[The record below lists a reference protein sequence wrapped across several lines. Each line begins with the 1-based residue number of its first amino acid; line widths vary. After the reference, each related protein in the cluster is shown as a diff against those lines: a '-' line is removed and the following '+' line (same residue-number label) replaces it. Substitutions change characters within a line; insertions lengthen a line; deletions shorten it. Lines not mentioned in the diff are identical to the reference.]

1 MSSPEGS
8 TDVYRLLAEDIDAN
22 GARPDG
28 DVWERIVHLVDP
40 TELRPKLADDI
51 EIRVFE
57 QRWGDGYVMIA
68 NPRDL
73 LHYRL
78 AASDLGLLQ
87 MMDGTR
93 TVKEIVIERFEG
105 SGEMELSTVIDLVRS
120 LYRGNFLEQRYV
132 DVPSMVTRAM
142 DPVTERR
149 RKARQFGRTLSIE
162 WEGAHRLVKWLYDHG
177 LKWVFRPAV
186 LVVLIAAAVVGLF
199 FFVDLVRHQ
208 RFSIAGRSLAIGF
221 IVLIVLDYLMVFC
234 HELGHAVVIVHNG
247 RRIRSAGFQIYFGS
261 PAFFVESSDGLMMDR
276 RQQIIE
282 SFAGPFAQLV
292 LAGIASIIAWSF
304 PAWILSETMYK
315 FAVLNYLVVI
325 MNLIPLLELDG
336 YYILADLIEVPD
348 LRERSLVF
356 MRRDLF
362 HKLRARERFS
372 KRDVGLLLYGVLGV
386 AFTIFSLYTAYYY
399 WQTVFGDLV
408 SRLWAEGP
416 VTRLLLLILAVFIA
430 GPLLRGLIKLLRAV
444 GREVRAVWRRIRFR
458 LETGWR
464 VEASELIDALPM
476 FEDIPV
482 DALNEIAGRVRLR
495 DLGDGQSAFRQG
507 DQPDAFYVVR
517 KGILEVVEE
526 DAESGDERRIRDLG
540 RGESFGELGLVT
552 AAPRAATVR
561 ALGPA
566 EVFEV
571 DKGAFDHLLA
581 DKLQLPDFEPT
592 LQQVAELRGLSC
604 FSGLSTAQLWE
615 LLDRGAWVSFAPG
628 EQIMREGDVGDSFYA
643 ISSGQ
648 VEIVKDERL
657 VTTIGRG
664 SYFGE
669 VALLMD
675 VPRTATVTA
684 RTPVRTFRLD
694 RDGFDHLVGDA
705 FRRGTLISHAVTEE
719 LTH

>member
-1 MSSPEGS
+1 M
-8 TDVYRLLAEDIDAN
+8 
-22 GARPDG
+22 
-28 DVWERIVHLVDP
+28 
-40 TELRPKLADDI
+40 
-51 EIRVFE
+51 FE
-57 QRWGDGYVMIA
+57 QRWGEGYVMIA

-73 LHYRL
+73 LHFRL
-78 AASDLGLLQ
+78 AASDVGLLQ
-87 MMDGTR
+87 LMDGTR
-93 TVKEIVIERFEG
+93 TVKEIVVERFEE

-120 LYRGNFLEQRYV
+120 LYRGNFLEQRHV

-142 DPVTERR
+142 DPVTDRR
-149 RKARQFGRTLSIE
+149 RKARQFGKTLSIE
-162 WEGAHRLVKWLYDHG
+162 WEGAHRLVQWIYDHG
-177 LKWVFRPAV
+177 LKWVFKPLV
-186 LVVLIAAAVVGLF
+186 LLVLIATAIVGLGA
-199 FFVDLVRHQ
+199 FVDILRHEQ
-208 RFSIAGRSLAIGF
+208 FVIAGRSLAIGF
-221 IVLIVLDYLMVFC
+221 VVLIVLDYVMVFC
-234 HELGHAVVIVHNG
+234 HELGHALVIVHNG

-276 RQQIIE
+276 RKQIIE

-292 LAGIASIIAWSF
+292 LAGIASLIAWGF
-304 PAWILSETMYK
+304 PEWILSETMYK

-336 YYILADLIEVPD
+336 YYILADLIEIPD

-362 HKLRARERFS
+362 HKLRTRERFS
-372 KRDVGLLLYGVLGV
+372 KRDAGLALYGVLGI

-408 SRLWAEGP
+408 SRLWQQGP
-416 VTRLLLLILAVFIA
+416 VTRLLLVILAAFIA

-444 GREVRAVWRRIRFR
+444 GREIRAVWRRIRFR

-482 DALNEIAGRVRLR
+482 EALNEIAGRVRLR
-495 DLGDGQSAFRQG
+495 GLGDGQPVFRQG

-517 KGILEVVEE
+517 KGVLEVVEE
-526 DAESGDERRIRDLG
+526 DSESGGERRMRDLG

-552 AAPRAATVR
+552 AAPRAATIR
-561 ALGPA
+561 AVGPA

-571 DKGAFDHLLA
+571 DKGVFDHLLA
-581 DKLQLPDFEPT
+581 DKLHLPDFEPT

-604 FSGLSTAQLWE
+604 FSNLSTAQLWE
-615 LLDRGAWVSFAPG
+615 LLEGGAWVSFAPG
-628 EQIMREGDVGDSFYA
+628 EEIMREGDVGDSFYA

-648 VEIVKDERL
+648 VDIVKDERL
-657 VTTIGRG
+657 VNTIGRG

-669 VALLMD
+669 VALLME

-684 RTPVRTFRLD
+684 RTPVRAFRLD
-694 RDGFDHLVGDA
+694 REGFDRLVGDA

>member
-1 MSSPEGS
+1 VSPP
-8 TDVYRLLAEDIDAN
+8 DVYRLVADDLEAN
-22 GARPDG
+22 GEVGTNGA
-28 DVWERIVHLVDP
+28 DVWERIAHLVDAS
-40 TELRPKLADDI
+40 ELRPKLADDI

-57 QRWGDGYVMIA
+57 QRWGEGYVMIA

-78 AASDLGLLQ
+78 AASDLPLLH

-93 TVKEIVIERFEG
+93 TVKEIVIERFEE
-105 SGEMELSTVIDLVRS
+105 SGEIELTAVIDLVRS
-120 LYRGNFLEQRYV
+120 LYQGNFLERRFV

-149 RKARQFGRTLSIE
+149 RKAREFGRTLSIE
-162 WEGAHRLVKWLYDHG
+162 WEGAHRLVQWLYDHG
-177 LKWVFRPAV
+177 LKWVFTPAV
-186 LVVLIAAAVVGLF
+186 LVLLIVTSVIGLG
-199 FFVDLVRHQ
+199 FFVNLVRDQ
-208 RFSIAGRSLAIGF
+208 QFAIAGRSLAIGF
-221 IVLIVLDYLMVFC
+221 IVLIVLDYVMVFC
-234 HELGHAVVIVHNG
+234 HELGHALVIVHNG

-292 LAGIASIIAWSF
+292 LAGIASIIAASF
-304 PAWILSETMYK
+304 PGWILSETMYK

-336 YYILADLIEVPD
+336 YYILADLIEIPD

-362 HKLRARERFS
+362 HKLRTREHFS
-372 KRDVGLLLYGVLGV
+372 KRDAGLALYGVLGI

-399 WQTVFGDLV
+399 WKTVFGDLV
-408 SRLWAEGP
+408 SRLWAQGAA
-416 VTRLLLLILAVFIA
+416 TRVLLLILAAFIA
-430 GPLLRGLIKLLRAV
+430 GPLLRGLIKLLRAI
-444 GREVRAVWRRIRFR
+444 GREVRAVWRRIQFK

-495 DLGDGQSAFRQG
+495 GLGDGQPVFRQG
-507 DQPDAFYVVR
+507 EQPDAFYVVR
-517 KGILEVVEE
+517 TGVLEVVEE
-526 DAESGDERRIRDLG
+526 DSESGGERRLRDLG

-561 ALGPA
+561 AIGSA

-571 DKGAFDHLLA
+571 SKGAFDHLLA
-581 DKLQLPDFEPT
+581 DKLHLPDFEPT
-592 LQQVAELRGLSC
+592 LQQVAELRGLHC
-604 FSGLSTAQLWE
+604 FAGLSTAQLWE
-615 LLDRGAWVSFAPG
+615 LLERGGWVSFAPG
-628 EQIMREGDVGDSFYA
+628 ERIMREGDFGDSFYA

-648 VEIVKDERL
+648 VDIVKDERL

-669 VALLMD
+669 VALLME
-675 VPRTATVTA
+675 VPRTATVIA
-684 RTPVRTFRLD
+684 RTPVRAFRLD
-694 RDGFDHLVGDA
+694 REGFDRLVGDA

>member
-1 MSSPEGS
+1 VSSPEGS
-8 TDVYRLLAEDIDAN
+8 TDVYRLLAEDVDAN
-22 GARPDG
+22 GARPEA
-28 DVWERIVHLVDP
+28 DVWERIAHLVDS

-120 LYRGNFLEQRYV
+120 MYRGNFLEERYV

-149 RKARQFGRTLSIE
+149 RKARQFGKTLSIE
-162 WEGAHRLVKWLYDHG
+162 WEGAHRLVTWLYDHG
-177 LKWVFRPAV
+177 LKWVFHPAV
-186 LVVLIAAAVVGLF
+186 LVMLIAASVIGLGF
-199 FFVDLVRHQ
+199 FIDLVRHP

-234 HELGHAVVIVHNG
+234 HELGHAVVIVRNG

-292 LAGIASIIAWSF
+292 LAGIASIIARSF
-304 PAWILSETMYK
+304 PEWILSETMYK

-362 HKLRARERFS
+362 HKLRTRERFS
-372 KRDVGLLLYGVLGV
+372 KRDVGLALYGVLGV
-386 AFTIFSLYTAYYY
+386 LFTIFSLYTAYYY

-416 VTRLLLLILAVFIA
+416 VTRLLLLVLAVFIA
-430 GPLLRGLIKLLRAV
+430 GPLLRGLIKLLRAI
-444 GREVRAVWRRIRFR
+444 GREVGAVWRRIRFR
-458 LETGWR
+458 LETAWR

-495 DLGDGQSAFRQG
+495 ALGDGQSVFRQG
-507 DQPDAFYVVR
+507 DRPDAFYVVR
-517 KGILEVVEE
+517 TGVLEVVEE
-526 DAESGDERRIRDLG
+526 EAESGDERRIRDLG

-571 DKGAFDHLLA
+571 NKGTFDHLLA
-581 DKLQLPDFEPT
+581 DMLHLPDFEPT
-592 LQQVAELRGLSC
+592 LQQVAELRGLTC
-604 FSGLSTAQLWE
+604 FSALSTTQLWE
-615 LLDRGAWVSFAPG
+615 LLDLGAWISFSPG
-628 EQIMREGDVGDSFYA
+628 EEIMREGDVGDSFYA

-648 VEIVKDERL
+648 VDIVKGERL

-669 VALLMD
+669 VALLME
-675 VPRTATVTA
+675 VPRTATVMA
-684 RTPVRTFRLD
+684 RTAVRAFRLE
-694 RDGFDHLVGDA
+694 REGFDRLVGDA
-705 FRRGTLISHAVTEE
+705 FRRGTLVSHAVTEE

>member
-1 MSSPEGS
+1 MTEL
-8 TDVYRLLAEDIDAN
+8 DVYRLVADDIEAT
-22 GARPDG
+22 GAGGRE
-28 DVWERIVHLVDP
+28 DVWERLSHLVDP

-51 EIRVFE
+51 ETRVFE
-57 QRWGDGYVMIA
+57 QRWGEGYVMIA

-73 LHYRL
+73 LHFRL
-78 AASDLGLLQ
+78 AKSDLGLLE

-120 LYRGNFLEQRYV
+120 LYRGNFLEQRHV
-132 DVPSMVTRAM
+132 DVPGMVERAM

-186 LVVLIAAAVVGLF
+186 LVGLIAAAVVGLGF
-199 FFVDLVRHQ
+199 FIDLVQHQ
-208 RFSIAGRSLAIGF
+208 RFVIAGRSLAIGF
-221 IVLIVLDYLMVFC
+221 VVLIVLDYVMVFC
-234 HELGHAVVIVHNG
+234 HELGHALVIVHNG

-261 PAFFVESSDGLMMDR
+261 PAFFVESSDGLMMPR

-292 LAGIASIIAWSF
+292 LAGIASIVAWTY
-304 PAWILSETMYK
+304 PEWILSETMYK

-356 MRRDLF
+356 IRRDLF
-362 HKLRARERFS
+362 HKLRTREHFN
-372 KRDVGLLLYGVLGV
+372 KRDMGLLLYGVLGV
-386 AFTIFSLYTAYYY
+386 LFTIFSLYTAYYY

-408 SRLWAEGP
+408 SRLWAEGT
-416 VTRLLLLILAVFIA
+416 VTRLLLLVLAAFIA
-430 GPLLRGLIKLLRAV
+430 GPLLRGLVKLLRAI
-444 GREVRAVWRRIRFR
+444 GREIRAVWRRIRFR

-482 DALNEIAGRVRLR
+482 EALNEIAGRVRLR
-495 DLGDGQSAFRQG
+495 GLGDGQPVFRQG

-517 KGILEVVEE
+517 KGVLEVVEE
-526 DAESGDERRIRDLG
+526 DLENGGERRLRDLG

-561 ALGPA
+561 AIGSA
-566 EVFEV
+566 DVFEV

-581 DKLQLPDFEPT
+581 DKLHLPDFEPT

-604 FSGLSTAQLWE
+604 FAGLSTAQLWE
-615 LLDRGAWVSFAPG
+615 LLEGGAWVSFAPG

-643 ISSGQ
+643 LSSGQ
-648 VEIVKDERL
+648 VDIVKDERL
-657 VTTIGRG
+657 VNTIGRG

-669 VALLMD
+669 VALLME

-684 RTPVRTFRLD
+684 RTPVRAFRLE
-694 RDGFDHLVGDA
+694 REGFDRLVGDA

>member
-1 MSSPEGS
+1 VTEL
-8 TDVYRLLAEDIDAN
+8 DVYRLVADDIEAT
-22 GARPDG
+22 GAGGRE
-28 DVWERIVHLVDP
+28 DVWERLSHLVDP

-51 EIRVFE
+51 ETRVFE
-57 QRWGDGYVMIA
+57 QRWGEGYVMIA

-73 LHYRL
+73 LHFRL
-78 AASDLGLLQ
+78 AKSDLGLLE

-120 LYRGNFLEQRYV
+120 LYRGNFLEQRHV
-132 DVPSMVTRAM
+132 DVPGMVERAM

-162 WEGAHRLVKWLYDHG
+162 WEGAHRLVKWLYDYG

-186 LVVLIAAAVVGLF
+186 LVGLIAAAVVGLGF
-199 FFVDLVRHQ
+199 FIDLVQHQ
-208 RFSIAGRSLAIGF
+208 RFVIAGRSLAIGF
-221 IVLIVLDYLMVFC
+221 IVLIVLDYVMVFC
-234 HELGHAVVIVHNG
+234 HELGHALVIVHNG

-261 PAFFVESSDGLMMDR
+261 PAFFVESSDGLMMPR

-292 LAGIASIIAWSF
+292 LAGIASIVAWTY
-304 PAWILSETMYK
+304 PEWILSETMYK

-356 MRRDLF
+356 IRRDLF
-362 HKLRARERFS
+362 HKLRTREHFN
-372 KRDVGLLLYGVLGV
+372 KRDMGLLLYGVLGV
-386 AFTIFSLYTAYYY
+386 LFTIFSLYTAYYY

-408 SRLWAEGP
+408 SRLWAEGT
-416 VTRLLLLILAVFIA
+416 VTRLLLLVLAAFIA
-430 GPLLRGLIKLLRAV
+430 GPLLRGLVKLLRAI
-444 GREVRAVWRRIRFR
+444 GREIRAVWRRIRFR

-482 DALNEIAGRVRLR
+482 EALNEIAGRVRLR
-495 DLGDGQSAFRQG
+495 GLGDGQPVFRQG

-517 KGILEVVEE
+517 KGVLEVVEE
-526 DAESGDERRIRDLG
+526 DLENGGERRLRDLG

-561 ALGPA
+561 AIGSA
-566 EVFEV
+566 DVFEV

-581 DKLQLPDFEPT
+581 DKLHLPDFEPT

-604 FSGLSTAQLWE
+604 FAGLSTAQLWE
-615 LLDRGAWVSFAPG
+615 LLEGGAWVSFAPG

-643 ISSGQ
+643 LSSGQ
-648 VEIVKDERL
+648 VDIVKDERL
-657 VTTIGRG
+657 VNTIGRG

-669 VALLMD
+669 VALLME

-684 RTPVRTFRLD
+684 RTPVRAFRLE
-694 RDGFDHLVGDA
+694 REGFDRLVGDA

>member
-1 MSSPEGS
+1 VSPP
-8 TDVYRLLAEDIDAN
+8 DVYRLVADDLQANAEVGTN
-22 GARPDG
+22 GA
-28 DVWERIVHLVDP
+28 DVWERIAHLVDAS
-40 TELRPKLADDI
+40 ELRPKLADDI

-57 QRWGDGYVMIA
+57 QRWGEGYVMIA

-78 AASDLGLLQ
+78 AASDLPLLH

-93 TVKEIVIERFEG
+93 TVKEIVIERFEE
-105 SGEMELSTVIDLVRS
+105 SGEIELTAVIDLVRS
-120 LYRGNFLEQRYV
+120 LYQGNFLERRFV

-149 RKARQFGRTLSIE
+149 RKAREFGRTLSIE
-162 WEGAHRLVKWLYDHG
+162 WEGAHRLVQWLYDHG
-177 LKWVFRPAV
+177 LKWVFTPAV
-186 LVVLIAAAVVGLF
+186 LVLLIVTSVIGLG
-199 FFVDLVRHQ
+199 FFVNLVRDQ
-208 RFSIAGRSLAIGF
+208 QFAIAGRSLAIGF
-221 IVLIVLDYLMVFC
+221 IVLIVLDYVMVFC
-234 HELGHAVVIVHNG
+234 HELGHALVIVHNG

-292 LAGIASIIAWSF
+292 LAGIASIIAASF
-304 PAWILSETMYK
+304 PGWILSETMYK

-336 YYILADLIEVPD
+336 YYILADLIEIPD

-362 HKLRARERFS
+362 HKLRTRERFS
-372 KRDVGLLLYGVLGV
+372 KRDAGLALYGVLGI

-399 WQTVFGDLV
+399 WKTVFGDLV
-408 SRLWAEGP
+408 SRLWAQGAA
-416 VTRLLLLILAVFIA
+416 TRVLLLILAAFIA
-430 GPLLRGLIKLLRAV
+430 GPLLRGLIKLLRAI
-444 GREVRAVWRRIRFR
+444 GREVRAIWRRIQFK

-464 VEASELIDALPM
+464 VQASELIDALPM

-495 DLGDGQSAFRQG
+495 GLGDGQPVFRQG
-507 DQPDAFYVVR
+507 EQPDAFYVVR
-517 KGILEVVEE
+517 TGVLEVVEE
-526 DAESGDERRIRDLG
+526 DSESGGERRLRDLG

-561 ALGPA
+561 AIGSA

-571 DKGAFDHLLA
+571 SKGAFDHLLA
-581 DKLQLPDFEPT
+581 DKLHLPDFEPT
-592 LQQVAELRGLSC
+592 LQQIAELRGLHC
-604 FSGLSTAQLWE
+604 FAGLSTAQLWE
-615 LLDRGAWVSFAPG
+615 LLERGGWVSFAPG
-628 EQIMREGDVGDSFYA
+628 ERIMREGDFGDSFYA

-648 VEIVKDERL
+648 VDIVKDERL

-669 VALLMD
+669 VALLME
-675 VPRTATVTA
+675 VPRTATVIA
-684 RTPVRTFRLD
+684 RTAVRAFRLD
-694 RDGFDHLVGDA
+694 REGFDRLVGDA

>member
-1 MSSPEGS
+1 MSTG
-8 TDVYRLLAEDIDAN
+8 DVYSLLADDIAADD
-22 GARPDG
+22 GGEGRG
-28 DVWERIVHLVDP
+28 DVWERIAHLVDP

-51 EIRVFE
+51 EIRKFD
-57 QRWGDGYVMIA
+57 QRWGEGYVMIA

-73 LHYRL
+73 LHFRL
-78 AASDLGLLQ
+78 AASDLALLEL
-87 MMDGTR
+87 MDGTR
-93 TVKEIVIERFEG
+93 TVKEIVVERFEG
-105 SGEMELSTVIDLVRS
+105 SGEIELSTVIDLVRS
-120 LYRGNFLEQRYV
+120 LYRGNFLEQRHV
-132 DVPSMVTRAM
+132 DVPEMVSRAM
-142 DPVTERR
+142 DPITERR

-162 WEGAHRLVKWLYDHG
+162 WEGAHRLVQWLYDHG
-177 LKWVFRPAV
+177 LRWVFKPAV
-186 LVVLIAAAVVGLF
+186 LLVLAAAAIVGLGA
-199 FFVDLVRHQ
+199 FVDILRQDQFV
-208 RFSIAGRSLAIGF
+208 IAGRSLAIGF
-221 IVLIVLDYLMVFC
+221 IVLIVLDYVMVFC

-261 PAFFVESSDGLMMDR
+261 PAFFVESSDGLMMPR
-276 RQQIIE
+276 RQQILE

-292 LAGIASIIAWSF
+292 LAGIASLIARTYPEWV
-304 PAWILSETMYK
+304 LSETMYK

-362 HKLRARERFS
+362 HKLRTRERFS
-372 KRDVGLLLYGVLGV
+372 RRDVGLALYGVLGI
-386 AFTIFSLYTAYYY
+386 AFTVFSLYTAYYY

-408 SRLWAEGP
+408 SRLWAEGTA
-416 VTRLLLLILAVFIA
+416 TRLLLLVLAAFIA

-444 GREVRAVWRRIRFR
+444 GRELRAVWRRIRFR

-482 DALNEIAGRVRLR
+482 EALNEIAGRVRLR
-495 DLGDGQSAFRQG
+495 GLGDGQPVFRQG
-507 DQPDAFYVVR
+507 EQPDAFYVVR
-517 KGILEVVEE
+517 RGVLEVVEE
-526 DAESGDERRIRDLG
+526 DTDSGGERRIRDLG

-552 AAPRAATVR
+552 AAPRAATIR
-561 ALGPA
+561 AVGPA
-566 EVFEV
+566 EVFEF
-571 DKGAFDHLLA
+571 DKGVFDHLLA
-581 DKLQLPDFEPT
+581 DKLHLPDFEPT
-592 LQQVAELRGLSC
+592 LQQVVELRGLQC
-604 FSGLSTAQLWE
+604 FTALSTAQLWE
-615 LLDRGAWVSFAPG
+615 LLERGSWVAFAPG
-628 EQIMREGDVGDSFYA
+628 EEVMREGDVGDAFYA

-648 VEIVKDERL
+648 VDIVRDERL

-669 VALLMD
+669 VALLME
-675 VPRTATVTA
+675 VPRTATVIA
-684 RTPVRTFRLD
+684 RTPVRAFRLD
-694 RDGFDHLVGDA
+694 REGFDRLVGDA

>member
-1 MSSPEGS
+1 MSSQN
-8 TDVYRLLAEDIDAN
+8 VYRLLAEDIASN
-22 GARPDG
+22 GAREHA
-28 DVWERIVHLVDP
+28 DVWETITHLVDP
-40 TELRPKLADDI
+40 SELRPKLADDI

-57 QRWGDGYVMIA
+57 QRWGEGYVMIA

-73 LHYRL
+73 LHFRL
-78 AASDLGLLQ
+78 APSDLGLLEL
-87 MMDGTR
+87 MDGTR

-120 LYRGNFLEQRYV
+120 LYRGDFLEQRHV
-132 DVPSMVTRAM
+132 DVPGMVTRAM

-149 RKARQFGRTLSIE
+149 RKARQFGKTLSIE
-162 WEGAHRLVKWLYDHG
+162 WEGAHRLVQWLYDHG
-177 LKWVFRPAV
+177 LKWVFKRAV
-186 LVVLIAAAVVGLF
+186 LVALIAIAFVGLGA
-199 FFVDLVRHQ
+199 FVDILRHDQ
-208 RFSIAGRSLAIGF
+208 FVIAGRSLAIGF
-221 IVLIVLDYLMVFC
+221 VVLIVLDYVMVFC
-234 HELGHAVVIVHNG
+234 HELGHALVIVHNG

-292 LAGIASIIAWSF
+292 LAGIASLIARSY
-304 PAWILSETMYK
+304 PEWILSETMYK

-336 YYILADLIEVPD
+336 YYILADLIEIPD

-362 HKLRARERFS
+362 HKLRTREHFS
-372 KRDVGLLLYGVLGV
+372 KRDVGLALYGVLGI
-386 AFTIFSLYTAYYY
+386 AFTIISLYTAYYY

-416 VTRLLLLILAVFIA
+416 VTRLLLLVLAAFIA
-430 GPLLRGLIKLLRAV
+430 GPLLRGLIKLLRAI
-444 GREVRAVWRRIRFR
+444 GREIRAVWRRLRFR

-495 DLGDGQSAFRQG
+495 GLGDGQAVFRQG
-507 DQPDAFYVVR
+507 DQPDAFYLVR
-517 KGILEVVEE
+517 KGVLEVVEE
-526 DAESGDERRIRDLG
+526 ATESGGERRMRDLG

-561 ALGPA
+561 AVGAA

-571 DKGAFDHLLA
+571 DKGAFDRLLA
-581 DKLQLPDFEPT
+581 DKLHLPDFEPT

-604 FSGLSTAQLWE
+604 FANLSTAQLWE
-615 LLDRGAWVSFAPG
+615 LLDGGAWVSFAPG
-628 EQIMREGDVGDSFYA
+628 EQVMRQGEVGDSFYA

-648 VEIVKDERL
+648 VDIVKDERL
-657 VTTIGRG
+657 VNTIGRG

-669 VALLMD
+669 VALLME

-684 RTPVRTFRLD
+684 RTPVRAFRLD
-694 RDGFDHLVGDA
+694 LEGFDRLVGDA

>member
-1 MSSPEGS
+1 VSPP
-8 TDVYRLLAEDIDAN
+8 DVYRLVADDLEAN
-22 GARPDG
+22 GEVGTNGA
-28 DVWERIVHLVDP
+28 DVWERIAHLVDAS
-40 TELRPKLADDI
+40 ELRPKLAVDI

-57 QRWGDGYVMIA
+57 QRWGEGYVMIA

-78 AASDLGLLQ
+78 AASDLPLLH

-93 TVKEIVIERFEG
+93 TVKEIVIERFEE
-105 SGEMELSTVIDLVRS
+105 SGEIELTAVIDLVRS
-120 LYRGNFLEQRYV
+120 LYQGNFLERRFV

-149 RKARQFGRTLSIE
+149 RKAREFGRTLSIE
-162 WEGAHRLVKWLYDHG
+162 WEGAHRLVQWLYDHG
-177 LKWVFRPAV
+177 LKWVFTPAV
-186 LVVLIAAAVVGLF
+186 LVLLIVTSVIGLG
-199 FFVDLVRHQ
+199 FFVNLVRDQ
-208 RFSIAGRSLAIGF
+208 QFAIAGRSLAIGF
-221 IVLIVLDYLMVFC
+221 IVLIVLDYVMVFC
-234 HELGHAVVIVHNG
+234 HELGHALVIVHNG

-292 LAGIASIIAWSF
+292 LAGIASIIAASF
-304 PAWILSETMYK
+304 PGWILSETMYK

-336 YYILADLIEVPD
+336 YYILADLIEIPD

-362 HKLRARERFS
+362 HKLRTREHFS
-372 KRDVGLLLYGVLGV
+372 KRDAGLALYGVLGI

-399 WQTVFGDLV
+399 WKTVFGDLV
-408 SRLWAEGP
+408 SRLWAQGAA
-416 VTRLLLLILAVFIA
+416 TRVLLLILAAFIA
-430 GPLLRGLIKLLRAV
+430 GPLLRGLIKLLRAI
-444 GREVRAVWRRIRFR
+444 GREVRAVWRRIQFK

-495 DLGDGQSAFRQG
+495 GLGDGQPVFRQG
-507 DQPDAFYVVR
+507 EQPDAFYVVR
-517 KGILEVVEE
+517 TGVLEVVEE
-526 DAESGDERRIRDLG
+526 DSESGGERRLRDLG

-561 ALGPA
+561 AIGSA

-571 DKGAFDHLLA
+571 SKGAFDHLLA
-581 DKLQLPDFEPT
+581 DKLHLPDFEPT
-592 LQQVAELRGLSC
+592 LQQVAELRGLHC
-604 FSGLSTAQLWE
+604 FAGLSTAQLWE
-615 LLDRGAWVSFAPG
+615 LLERGGWVSFAPG
-628 EQIMREGDVGDSFYA
+628 ERIMREGDFGDSFYA

-648 VEIVKDERL
+648 VDIVKDERL

-669 VALLMD
+669 VALLME
-675 VPRTATVTA
+675 VPRTATVIA
-684 RTPVRTFRLD
+684 RTPVRAFRLD
-694 RDGFDHLVGDA
+694 REGFDRLVGDA

>member
-1 MSSPEGS
+1 VTEL
-8 TDVYRLLAEDIDAN
+8 DVYRLVADDIEAT
-22 GARPDG
+22 GAGGRE
-28 DVWERIVHLVDP
+28 DVWERLSHLIDP

-51 EIRVFE
+51 ETRVFE
-57 QRWGDGYVMIA
+57 QRWGEGYVMIA

-73 LHYRL
+73 LHFRL
-78 AASDLGLLQ
+78 AKSDLGLLE

-120 LYRGNFLEQRYV
+120 LYRGNFLEQRHV
-132 DVPSMVTRAM
+132 DVPGMVERAM

-186 LVVLIAAAVVGLF
+186 LVGLIAAAVVGLGF
-199 FFVDLVRHQ
+199 FIDLVQHQ
-208 RFSIAGRSLAIGF
+208 RFVIAGRSLAIGF
-221 IVLIVLDYLMVFC
+221 IVLIVLDYVMVFC
-234 HELGHAVVIVHNG
+234 HELGHALVIVHNG

-261 PAFFVESSDGLMMDR
+261 PAFFVESSDGLMMPR

-292 LAGIASIIAWSF
+292 LAGIASIVAWTY
-304 PAWILSETMYK
+304 PEWILSETMYK

-356 MRRDLF
+356 IRRDLF
-362 HKLRARERFS
+362 HKLRTREHFN
-372 KRDVGLLLYGVLGV
+372 KRDMGLLLYGVLGV
-386 AFTIFSLYTAYYY
+386 LFTIFSLYTAFYY

-408 SRLWAEGP
+408 SRLWAEGT
-416 VTRLLLLILAVFIA
+416 VTRLLLLVLAAFIA
-430 GPLLRGLIKLLRAV
+430 GPLLRGLVKLLRAI
-444 GREVRAVWRRIRFR
+444 GREIRAVWRRIRFR

-482 DALNEIAGRVRLR
+482 EALNEIAGRVRLR
-495 DLGDGQSAFRQG
+495 GLGDGQPVFRQG

-517 KGILEVVEE
+517 KGVLEVVEE
-526 DAESGDERRIRDLG
+526 DLENGGERRLRDLG

-561 ALGPA
+561 AIGSA
-566 EVFEV
+566 DVFEV

-581 DKLQLPDFEPT
+581 DKLHLPDFEPT

-604 FSGLSTAQLWE
+604 FAGLSTAQLWE
-615 LLDRGAWVSFAPG
+615 LLEGGAWVSFAPG

-643 ISSGQ
+643 LSSGQ
-648 VEIVKDERL
+648 VDIVKDERL
-657 VTTIGRG
+657 VNTIGRG

-669 VALLMD
+669 VALLME

-684 RTPVRTFRLD
+684 RTPVRAFRLE
-694 RDGFDHLVGDA
+694 REGFDRLVGDA

>member
-1 MSSPEGS
+1 VTEL
-8 TDVYRLLAEDIDAN
+8 DVYRLVAGDIEARS
-22 GARPDG
+22 GAGERE
-28 DVWERIVHLVDP
+28 DVWERLSHLVDP

-51 EIRVFE
+51 ETRVFE
-57 QRWGDGYVMIA
+57 QRWGEGYVMIA

-73 LHYRL
+73 LHFRL
-78 AASDLGLLQ
+78 AKSDLGLLE

-93 TVKEIVIERFEG
+93 TIKEIVIERFEG

-120 LYRGNFLEQRYV
+120 LYRGNFLEQRHV
-132 DVPSMVTRAM
+132 DVPGMVERAM

-186 LVVLIAAAVVGLF
+186 LVGLIAAALVGLGF
-199 FFVDLVRHQ
+199 FIQLVQNQ
-208 RFSIAGRSLAIGF
+208 RFVIAGRSLAIGF
-221 IVLIVLDYLMVFC
+221 IVLIVLDYVMVFC
-234 HELGHAVVIVHNG
+234 HELGHALVIVHNG

-261 PAFFVESSDGLMMDR
+261 PAFFVESSDGLMMPR

-292 LAGIASIIAWSF
+292 LAGIASIVAWTY
-304 PAWILSETMYK
+304 PEWILSETMYK

-356 MRRDLF
+356 IRRDLF
-362 HKLRARERFS
+362 HKLRTREHFN

-386 AFTIFSLYTAYYY
+386 LFTIFSLYTAYYY

-408 SRLWAEGP
+408 SRLWAEGA
-416 VTRLLLLILAVFIA
+416 VTRLLLLVLAAFIA
-430 GPLLRGLIKLLRAV
+430 GPVLRGLVKLLRAI
-444 GREVRAVWRRIRFR
+444 GREIRAVWRRIRFR
-458 LETGWR
+458 METGWR

-482 DALNEIAGRVRLR
+482 EALNEIAGRVRLR
-495 DLGDGQSAFRQG
+495 GLGGGQPVFRQG

-517 KGILEVVEE
+517 KGVLEVVEE
-526 DAESGDERRIRDLG
+526 DLESGGERRIRDLG

-561 ALGPA
+561 AIGA
-566 EVFEV
+566 ADIFEV

-581 DKLQLPDFEPT
+581 DKLHLPDFEPT

-604 FSGLSTAQLWE
+604 FAGLSTAQLWE
-615 LLDRGAWVSFAPG
+615 LLEGGAWVSFAPG
-628 EQIMREGDVGDSFYA
+628 EQIMREGDAGDSFYA
-643 ISSGQ
+643 LSSGQ
-648 VEIVKDERL
+648 VDIVKDERL
-657 VTTIGRG
+657 VNTIGRG

-669 VALLMD
+669 VALLME

-684 RTPVRTFRLD
+684 RTPVRAFRLE
-694 RDGFDHLVGDA
+694 RDGFNRLVGDA

>member
-1 MSSPEGS
+1 VTEL
-8 TDVYRLLAEDIDAN
+8 DVYRLVADDIEAT
-22 GARPDG
+22 GAGGRE
-28 DVWERIVHLVDP
+28 DVWERLSHLIDP

-51 EIRVFE
+51 ETRVFE
-57 QRWGDGYVMIA
+57 QRWGEGYVMIA

-73 LHYRL
+73 LHFRL
-78 AASDLGLLQ
+78 AKSDLGLLE

-120 LYRGNFLEQRYV
+120 LYRGNFLEQRHV
-132 DVPSMVTRAM
+132 DVPGMVERAM

-186 LVVLIAAAVVGLF
+186 LVGLIAAAVVGLGF
-199 FFVDLVRHQ
+199 FIDLVQHQ
-208 RFSIAGRSLAIGF
+208 RFVIAGRSLAIGF
-221 IVLIVLDYLMVFC
+221 VVLIVLDYVMVFC
-234 HELGHAVVIVHNG
+234 HELGHALVIVHNG

-261 PAFFVESSDGLMMDR
+261 PAFFVESSDGLMMPR

-292 LAGIASIIAWSF
+292 LAGIASIVAWTY
-304 PAWILSETMYK
+304 PEWILSETMYK

-356 MRRDLF
+356 IRRDLF
-362 HKLRARERFS
+362 HKLRTREHFN
-372 KRDVGLLLYGVLGV
+372 KRDMGLLLYGVLGV
-386 AFTIFSLYTAYYY
+386 LFTIFSLYTAFYY

-408 SRLWAEGP
+408 SRLWAEGT
-416 VTRLLLLILAVFIA
+416 VTRLLLLVLAAFIA
-430 GPLLRGLIKLLRAV
+430 GPLLRGLVKLLRAI
-444 GREVRAVWRRIRFR
+444 GREIRAVWRRIRFR

-482 DALNEIAGRVRLR
+482 EALNEIAGRVRLR
-495 DLGDGQSAFRQG
+495 GLGDGQPVFRQG

-517 KGILEVVEE
+517 KGVLEVVEE
-526 DAESGDERRIRDLG
+526 DLENGGERRLRDLG

-561 ALGPA
+561 AIGSA
-566 EVFEV
+566 DVFEV

-581 DKLQLPDFEPT
+581 DKLHLPDFEPT

-604 FSGLSTAQLWE
+604 FAGLSTAQLWE
-615 LLDRGAWVSFAPG
+615 LLEGGAWVSFAPG

-643 ISSGQ
+643 LSSGQ
-648 VEIVKDERL
+648 VDIVKDERL
-657 VTTIGRG
+657 VNTIGRG

-669 VALLMD
+669 VALLME

-684 RTPVRTFRLD
+684 RTPVRAFRLE
-694 RDGFDHLVGDA
+694 REGFDRLVGDA

>member
-1 MSSPEGS
+1 MTEL
-8 TDVYRLLAEDIDAN
+8 DVYRLVADDIEAT
-22 GARPDG
+22 GAGGRE
-28 DVWERIVHLVDP
+28 DVWERLSHLVDP

-51 EIRVFE
+51 ETRVFE
-57 QRWGDGYVMIA
+57 QRWGEGYVMIA

-73 LHYRL
+73 LHFRL
-78 AASDLGLLQ
+78 AKSDLGLLE

-120 LYRGNFLEQRYV
+120 LYRGNFLEQRHV
-132 DVPSMVTRAM
+132 DVPGMVERAM

-186 LVVLIAAAVVGLF
+186 LVGLIAAAVVGLGF
-199 FFVDLVRHQ
+199 FIDLVQHQ
-208 RFSIAGRSLAIGF
+208 RFVIAGRSLAIGF
-221 IVLIVLDYLMVFC
+221 VVLIVLDYVMVFC
-234 HELGHAVVIVHNG
+234 HELGHALVIVHNG

-261 PAFFVESSDGLMMDR
+261 PAFFVESSDGLMMPR

-292 LAGIASIIAWSF
+292 LAGIASIVAWTY
-304 PAWILSETMYK
+304 PEWILSETMYK

-356 MRRDLF
+356 IRRDLF
-362 HKLRARERFS
+362 HKLRTREHFN
-372 KRDVGLLLYGVLGV
+372 KRDMGLLLYGVLGV
-386 AFTIFSLYTAYYY
+386 LFTIFSLYTAFYY

-408 SRLWAEGP
+408 SRLWAEGT
-416 VTRLLLLILAVFIA
+416 VTRLLLLVLAAFIA
-430 GPLLRGLIKLLRAV
+430 GPLLRGLVKLLRAI
-444 GREVRAVWRRIRFR
+444 GREIRAVWRRIRFR

-482 DALNEIAGRVRLR
+482 EALNEIAGRVRLR
-495 DLGDGQSAFRQG
+495 GLGDGQPVFRQG

-517 KGILEVVEE
+517 KGVLEVVEE
-526 DAESGDERRIRDLG
+526 DLENGGERRLRDLG

-561 ALGPA
+561 AIGSA
-566 EVFEV
+566 DVFEV

-581 DKLQLPDFEPT
+581 DKLHLPDFEPT

-604 FSGLSTAQLWE
+604 FAGLSTAQLWE
-615 LLDRGAWVSFAPG
+615 LLEGGAWVSFAPG

-643 ISSGQ
+643 LSSGQ
-648 VEIVKDERL
+648 VDIVKDERL
-657 VTTIGRG
+657 VNTIGRG

-669 VALLMD
+669 VALLME

-684 RTPVRTFRLD
+684 RTPVRAFRLE
-694 RDGFDHLVGDA
+694 REGFDRLVGDA

>member
-1 MSSPEGS
+1 MSPP
-8 TDVYRLLAEDIDAN
+8 DVYRLVADDLEAN
-22 GARPDG
+22 GEVGTNGA
-28 DVWERIVHLVDP
+28 DVWERIAHLVDAS
-40 TELRPKLADDI
+40 ELRPKLADDI

-57 QRWGDGYVMIA
+57 QRWGEGYVMIA

-78 AASDLGLLQ
+78 AASDLPLLD

-93 TVKEIVIERFEG
+93 TVKEIVIERFEE
-105 SGEMELSTVIDLVRS
+105 SGEIELTAVIDLVRS
-120 LYRGNFLEQRYV
+120 LYQGNFLERRFV

-149 RKARQFGRTLSIE
+149 RKAREFGRTLSIE
-162 WEGAHRLVKWLYDHG
+162 WEGAHRLVQWLYDHG
-177 LKWVFRPAV
+177 LKWVFTPAV
-186 LVVLIAAAVVGLF
+186 LVLLIVTSVIGLG
-199 FFVDLVRHQ
+199 FFVNLVRDQ
-208 RFSIAGRSLAIGF
+208 QFGIAGRSLAIGF
-221 IVLIVLDYLMVFC
+221 IVLIVLDYVMVFC
-234 HELGHAVVIVHNG
+234 HELGHALVIVHNG

-292 LAGIASIIAWSF
+292 LAGIASIIAASF
-304 PAWILSETMYK
+304 PGWILSETMYK

-336 YYILADLIEVPD
+336 YYILADLIEIPD

-362 HKLRARERFS
+362 HKLRTRERFS
-372 KRDVGLLLYGVLGV
+372 KRDAGLALYGVLGI

-399 WQTVFGDLV
+399 WKTVFGDLV
-408 SRLWAEGP
+408 SRLWAQGAA
-416 VTRLLLLILAVFIA
+416 TRVLLLILAAFIA
-430 GPLLRGLIKLLRAV
+430 GPLLRGLIKLLRAI
-444 GREVRAVWRRIRFR
+444 GREVRAVWRRIQFK

-495 DLGDGQSAFRQG
+495 GLGDGQPVFRQG
-507 DQPDAFYVVR
+507 EQPDAFYVVR
-517 KGILEVVEE
+517 TGVLEVVEE
-526 DAESGDERRIRDLG
+526 DSESGDERRLRDLG

-561 ALGPA
+561 AIGSA

-571 DKGAFDHLLA
+571 SKGAFDHLLA
-581 DKLQLPDFEPT
+581 DKLHLPDFEPT
-592 LQQVAELRGLSC
+592 LQQIAELRGLHC
-604 FSGLSTAQLWE
+604 FAGLSTAQLWE
-615 LLDRGAWVSFAPG
+615 LLERGGWVSFAPG
-628 EQIMREGDVGDSFYA
+628 ERIMREGDFGDSFYA

-648 VEIVKDERL
+648 VDIVKDERL

-669 VALLMD
+669 VALLME
-675 VPRTATVTA
+675 VPRTATVIA
-684 RTPVRTFRLD
+684 RTPVRAFRLD
-694 RDGFDHLVGDA
+694 REGFDRLVGDA

>member
-1 MSSPEGS
+1 VSPP
-8 TDVYRLLAEDIDAN
+8 DVYRLVADDLQANAEVGTN
-22 GARPDG
+22 GA
-28 DVWERIVHLVDP
+28 DVWERIAHLVDAS
-40 TELRPKLADDI
+40 ELRPKLADDI

-57 QRWGDGYVMIA
+57 QRWGEGYVMIA

-78 AASDLGLLQ
+78 AASDLPLLH

-93 TVKEIVIERFEG
+93 TVKEIVIERFEE
-105 SGEMELSTVIDLVRS
+105 SGEIELTAVIDLVRS
-120 LYRGNFLEQRYV
+120 LYQGNFLERRFV

-149 RKARQFGRTLSIE
+149 RKAREFGRTLSIE
-162 WEGAHRLVKWLYDHG
+162 WEGAHRLVQWLYDHG
-177 LKWVFRPAV
+177 LKWVFTPAV
-186 LVVLIAAAVVGLF
+186 LVLLIVTSVIGLG
-199 FFVDLVRHQ
+199 FFVNLVRDQ
-208 RFSIAGRSLAIGF
+208 QFAIAGRSLAIGF
-221 IVLIVLDYLMVFC
+221 IVLIVLDYVMVFC
-234 HELGHAVVIVHNG
+234 HELGHALVIVHNG

-292 LAGIASIIAWSF
+292 LAGIASIIAASF
-304 PAWILSETMYK
+304 PGWILSETMYK

-336 YYILADLIEVPD
+336 YYILADLIEIPD

-362 HKLRARERFS
+362 HKLRTRERFS
-372 KRDVGLLLYGVLGV
+372 KRDAGLALYGVLGI

-399 WQTVFGDLV
+399 WKTVFGDLV
-408 SRLWAEGP
+408 SRLWAQGAA
-416 VTRLLLLILAVFIA
+416 TRVLLLILAAFIA
-430 GPLLRGLIKLLRAV
+430 GPLLRGLIKLLRAI
-444 GREVRAVWRRIRFR
+444 GREVRAIWRRIQFK

-495 DLGDGQSAFRQG
+495 GLGDGQPVFRQG
-507 DQPDAFYVVR
+507 EQPDAFYVVR
-517 KGILEVVEE
+517 TGVLEVVEE
-526 DAESGDERRIRDLG
+526 DSESGGERRLRDLG

-561 ALGPA
+561 AIGSA

-571 DKGAFDHLLA
+571 SKGAFDHLLA
-581 DKLQLPDFEPT
+581 DKLHLPDFEPT
-592 LQQVAELRGLSC
+592 LQQIAELRGLHC
-604 FSGLSTAQLWE
+604 FAGLSTAQLWE
-615 LLDRGAWVSFAPG
+615 LLERGGWVSFAPG
-628 EQIMREGDVGDSFYA
+628 ERIMREGDFGDSFYA

-648 VEIVKDERL
+648 VDIVKDERL

-669 VALLMD
+669 VALLME
-675 VPRTATVTA
+675 VPRTATVIA
-684 RTPVRTFRLD
+684 RTPVRAFRLD
-694 RDGFDHLVGDA
+694 REGFDRLVGDA

>member
-1 MSSPEGS
+1 VTEL
-8 TDVYRLLAEDIDAN
+8 DVYRLVADDIEAT
-22 GARPDG
+22 GARG
-28 DVWERIVHLVDP
+28 REDVWERLSHLIDP

-51 EIRVFE
+51 ETRVFE
-57 QRWGDGYVMIA
+57 QRWGEGYVMIA

-73 LHYRL
+73 LHFRL
-78 AASDLGLLQ
+78 AKSDLGLLE

-120 LYRGNFLEQRYV
+120 LYRGNFLEQRHV
-132 DVPSMVTRAM
+132 DVPGMVERAM

-186 LVVLIAAAVVGLF
+186 LVGLIAAAVVGLGF
-199 FFVDLVRHQ
+199 FIDLVQHQ
-208 RFSIAGRSLAIGF
+208 RFVIAGRSLAIGF
-221 IVLIVLDYLMVFC
+221 VVLIVLDYVMVFC
-234 HELGHAVVIVHNG
+234 HELGHALVIVHNG

-261 PAFFVESSDGLMMDR
+261 PAFFVESSDGLMMPR

-292 LAGIASIIAWSF
+292 LAGIASIVAWTY
-304 PAWILSETMYK
+304 PEWILSETMYK

-356 MRRDLF
+356 IRRDLF
-362 HKLRARERFS
+362 HKLRTREHFN
-372 KRDVGLLLYGVLGV
+372 KRDMGLLLYGVLGV
-386 AFTIFSLYTAYYY
+386 LFTIFSLYTAFYY

-408 SRLWAEGP
+408 SRLWAEGT
-416 VTRLLLLILAVFIA
+416 VTRLLLLVLAAFIA
-430 GPLLRGLIKLLRAV
+430 GPLLRGLVKLLRAI
-444 GREVRAVWRRIRFR
+444 GREIRAVWRRIRFR

-482 DALNEIAGRVRLR
+482 EALNEIAGRVRLR
-495 DLGDGQSAFRQG
+495 GLGDGQPVFRQG

-517 KGILEVVEE
+517 KGVLEVVEE
-526 DAESGDERRIRDLG
+526 DLENGGERRLRDLG

-561 ALGPA
+561 AIGSA
-566 EVFEV
+566 DVFEV

-581 DKLQLPDFEPT
+581 DKLHLPDFEPT

-604 FSGLSTAQLWE
+604 FAGLSTAQLWE
-615 LLDRGAWVSFAPG
+615 LLEGGAWVSFAPG

-643 ISSGQ
+643 LSSGQ
-648 VEIVKDERL
+648 VDIVKDERL
-657 VTTIGRG
+657 VNTIGRG

-669 VALLMD
+669 VALLME

-684 RTPVRTFRLD
+684 RTPVRAFRLE
-694 RDGFDHLVGDA
+694 REGFDRLVGDA

>member
-1 MSSPEGS
+1 VSPP
-8 TDVYRLLAEDIDAN
+8 DVYRLVADDLEAN
-22 GARPDG
+22 GEVGTSGA
-28 DVWERIVHLVDP
+28 DVWERIAHLVDAS
-40 TELRPKLADDI
+40 ELRPKLADDI

-57 QRWGDGYVMIA
+57 QRWGEGYVMIA

-78 AASDLGLLQ
+78 AASDLPLLH

-93 TVKEIVIERFEG
+93 TVKEIVIERFEE
-105 SGEMELSTVIDLVRS
+105 SGEIELTAVIDLVRS
-120 LYRGNFLEQRYV
+120 LYQGNFLERRFV

-149 RKARQFGRTLSIE
+149 RKAREFGRTLSIE
-162 WEGAHRLVKWLYDHG
+162 WEGAHRLVQWLYDHG
-177 LKWVFRPAV
+177 LKWVFTPAV
-186 LVVLIAAAVVGLF
+186 LVLLMVTSVIGLG
-199 FFVDLVRHQ
+199 FFVNLVRDQ
-208 RFSIAGRSLAIGF
+208 QFAIAGRSLAIGF
-221 IVLIVLDYLMVFC
+221 IVLIVLDYVMVFC
-234 HELGHAVVIVHNG
+234 HELGHALVIVHNG

-292 LAGIASIIAWSF
+292 LAGIASIIAASF
-304 PAWILSETMYK
+304 PGWILSETMYK

-336 YYILADLIEVPD
+336 YYILADLIEIPD

-362 HKLRARERFS
+362 HKLRTREHFS
-372 KRDVGLLLYGVLGV
+372 KRDAGLALYGVLGI

-399 WQTVFGDLV
+399 WRTVFGDLV
-408 SRLWAEGP
+408 SRLWAQGAA
-416 VTRLLLLILAVFIA
+416 TRVLLLILAVFIA
-430 GPLLRGLIKLLRAV
+430 GPLLRGLIKLLRAI
-444 GREVRAVWRRIRFR
+444 GREVRAVWRRIEFK

-495 DLGDGQSAFRQG
+495 GLGDGQPVFRQG
-507 DQPDAFYVVR
+507 EQPDAFYVVR
-517 KGILEVVEE
+517 TGVLEVVEE
-526 DAESGDERRIRDLG
+526 DSESGGERRLRDLG

-561 ALGPA
+561 AIGSA

-571 DKGAFDHLLA
+571 GKGAFDHLLA
-581 DKLQLPDFEPT
+581 DKLHLPDFEPT
-592 LQQVAELRGLSC
+592 LQQVAELRGLHC
-604 FSGLSTAQLWE
+604 FAGLSTAQLWE
-615 LLDRGAWVSFAPG
+615 LLERGGWVSFAPG
-628 EQIMREGDVGDSFYA
+628 ERIMREGDFGDSFYA

-648 VEIVKDERL
+648 VDIVKDERL

-669 VALLMD
+669 VALLME
-675 VPRTATVTA
+675 VPRTATVIA
-684 RTPVRTFRLD
+684 RTPVRAFRLD
-694 RDGFDHLVGDA
+694 REGFDRLVGDA

>member
-1 MSSPEGS
+1 MTEL
-8 TDVYRLLAEDIDAN
+8 DVYRLVADDIEAT
-22 GARPDG
+22 GAGGRE
-28 DVWERIVHLVDP
+28 DVWERLSHLVDP

-51 EIRVFE
+51 ETRVFE
-57 QRWGDGYVMIA
+57 QRWGEGYVMIA

-73 LHYRL
+73 LHFRL
-78 AASDLGLLQ
+78 AKSDLGLLE

-120 LYRGNFLEQRYV
+120 LYRGNFLEQRHV
-132 DVPSMVTRAM
+132 DVPGMVERAM

-186 LVVLIAAAVVGLF
+186 LVGLIAAAVVGLGF
-199 FFVDLVRHQ
+199 FIDLVQHQ
-208 RFSIAGRSLAIGF
+208 RFVIAGRSLAIGF
-221 IVLIVLDYLMVFC
+221 VVLIVLDYVMVFC
-234 HELGHAVVIVHNG
+234 HELGHALVIVHNG

-261 PAFFVESSDGLMMDR
+261 PAFFVESSDGLMMPR

-292 LAGIASIIAWSF
+292 LAGIASIVAWTY
-304 PAWILSETMYK
+304 PEWILSETMYK

-356 MRRDLF
+356 IRRDLF
-362 HKLRARERFS
+362 HKLRTREHFN
-372 KRDVGLLLYGVLGV
+372 KRDMGLLLYGVLGV
-386 AFTIFSLYTAYYY
+386 LFTIFSLYTAYYY

-408 SRLWAEGP
+408 SRLWAEGT
-416 VTRLLLLILAVFIA
+416 VTRLLLLVLAAFIA
-430 GPLLRGLIKLLRAV
+430 GPLLRGLVKLLRAI
-444 GREVRAVWRRIRFR
+444 GREIRAVWRRIRFR

-482 DALNEIAGRVRLR
+482 EALNEIAGRVRLR
-495 DLGDGQSAFRQG
+495 GLGDGQPVFRQG

-517 KGILEVVEE
+517 KGVLEVVEE
-526 DAESGDERRIRDLG
+526 DLENGGERRLRGLG

-561 ALGPA
+561 AIGSA
-566 EVFEV
+566 DVFEV

-581 DKLQLPDFEPT
+581 DKLHLPDFEPT

-604 FSGLSTAQLWE
+604 FAGLSTAQLWE
-615 LLDRGAWVSFAPG
+615 LLEGGAWVSFAPG

-643 ISSGQ
+643 LSSGQ
-648 VEIVKDERL
+648 VDIVKDERL
-657 VTTIGRG
+657 VNTIGRG

-669 VALLMD
+669 VALLME

-684 RTPVRTFRLD
+684 RTPVRAFRLE
-694 RDGFDHLVGDA
+694 REGFDRLVGDA

>member
-1 MSSPEGS
+1 MSPP
-8 TDVYRLLAEDIDAN
+8 DVYRLVADDLEAN
-22 GARPDG
+22 GEVGTNGA
-28 DVWERIVHLVDP
+28 DVWERIAHLVDAS
-40 TELRPKLADDI
+40 ELRPKLADDI

-57 QRWGDGYVMIA
+57 QRWGEGYVMIA

-78 AASDLGLLQ
+78 AASDLPLLH

-93 TVKEIVIERFEG
+93 TVKEIVIERFEE
-105 SGEMELSTVIDLVRS
+105 SGEIELTAVIDLVRS
-120 LYRGNFLEQRYV
+120 LYQGNFLERRFV

-149 RKARQFGRTLSIE
+149 RKAREFGRTLSIE
-162 WEGAHRLVKWLYDHG
+162 WEGAHRLVQWLYDHG
-177 LKWVFRPAV
+177 LKWVFTPAV
-186 LVVLIAAAVVGLF
+186 LVLLVVTSVIGLG
-199 FFVDLVRHQ
+199 FFVNLVRDQ
-208 RFSIAGRSLAIGF
+208 QFAIAGRSLAIGF
-221 IVLIVLDYLMVFC
+221 IVLIVLDYVMVFC
-234 HELGHAVVIVHNG
+234 HELGHALVIVHNG

-292 LAGIASIIAWSF
+292 LAGIASIIAASF
-304 PAWILSETMYK
+304 PGWILSETMYK

-336 YYILADLIEVPD
+336 YYILADLIEIPD

-362 HKLRARERFS
+362 HKLRTRERFS
-372 KRDVGLLLYGVLGV
+372 KRDAGLALYGVLGI

-399 WQTVFGDLV
+399 WRTVFGDLV
-408 SRLWAEGP
+408 SRLWAQGAA
-416 VTRLLLLILAVFIA
+416 TRVLLLILAVFIA
-430 GPLLRGLIKLLRAV
+430 GPLLRGLIKLLRAI
-444 GREVRAVWRRIRFR
+444 GREVRAVWRRIEFK

-495 DLGDGQSAFRQG
+495 GLGDGQPVFRQG
-507 DQPDAFYVVR
+507 EQPDAFYVVR
-517 KGILEVVEE
+517 TGVLEVVEE
-526 DAESGDERRIRDLG
+526 DSESGGERRLRDLG

-561 ALGPA
+561 AIGSA

-571 DKGAFDHLLA
+571 GKGAFDHLLA
-581 DKLQLPDFEPT
+581 DKLHLPDFEPT
-592 LQQVAELRGLSC
+592 LQQVAELRGLHC
-604 FSGLSTAQLWE
+604 FAGLSTAQLWE
-615 LLDRGAWVSFAPG
+615 LLERGGWVSFAPG
-628 EQIMREGDVGDSFYA
+628 ERIMREGDFGDSFYA

-648 VEIVKDERL
+648 VDIVKDERL

-669 VALLMD
+669 VALLME
-675 VPRTATVTA
+675 VPRTATVIA
-684 RTPVRTFRLD
+684 RTPVRAFRLD
-694 RDGFDHLVGDA
+694 REGFDRLVGDA
-705 FRRGTLISHAVTEE
+705 FRRGTLISHTVTEE

>member
-1 MSSPEGS
+1 VTEL
-8 TDVYRLLAEDIDAN
+8 DVYRLVADDIEAT
-22 GARPDG
+22 GAGGRE
-28 DVWERIVHLVDP
+28 DVWERLSHLVDP

-51 EIRVFE
+51 ETRVFE
-57 QRWGDGYVMIA
+57 QRWGEGYVMIA

-73 LHYRL
+73 LHFRL
-78 AASDLGLLQ
+78 AKSDLGLLE

-120 LYRGNFLEQRYV
+120 LYRGNFLEQRHV
-132 DVPSMVTRAM
+132 DVPGMVERAM

-186 LVVLIAAAVVGLF
+186 LVGLIAAAVVGLGF
-199 FFVDLVRHQ
+199 FIDLVQHQ
-208 RFSIAGRSLAIGF
+208 RFVIAGRSLAIGF
-221 IVLIVLDYLMVFC
+221 VVLIVLDYVMVFC
-234 HELGHAVVIVHNG
+234 HELGHALVIVHNG

-261 PAFFVESSDGLMMDR
+261 PAFFVESSDGLMMPR

-292 LAGIASIIAWSF
+292 LAGIASIVAWTY
-304 PAWILSETMYK
+304 PEWILSETMYK

-356 MRRDLF
+356 IRRDLF
-362 HKLRARERFS
+362 HKLRTREHFN
-372 KRDVGLLLYGVLGV
+372 KRDMGLLLYGVLGV
-386 AFTIFSLYTAYYY
+386 LFTIFSLYTAYYY

-408 SRLWAEGP
+408 SRLWAEGT
-416 VTRLLLLILAVFIA
+416 VTRLLLLVLAAFIA
-430 GPLLRGLIKLLRAV
+430 GPLLRGLVKLLRAI
-444 GREVRAVWRRIRFR
+444 GREIRAVWRRIRFR

-482 DALNEIAGRVRLR
+482 EALNEIAGRVRLR
-495 DLGDGQSAFRQG
+495 GLGDGQPVFRQG

-517 KGILEVVEE
+517 KGVLEVVEE
-526 DAESGDERRIRDLG
+526 DLENGGERRLRGLG

-561 ALGPA
+561 AIGSA
-566 EVFEV
+566 DVFEV

-581 DKLQLPDFEPT
+581 DKLHLPDFEPT

-604 FSGLSTAQLWE
+604 FAGLSTAQLWE
-615 LLDRGAWVSFAPG
+615 LLEGGAWVSFAPG

-643 ISSGQ
+643 LSSGQ
-648 VEIVKDERL
+648 VDIVKDERL
-657 VTTIGRG
+657 VNTIGRG

-669 VALLMD
+669 VALLME

-684 RTPVRTFRLD
+684 RTPVRAFRLE
-694 RDGFDHLVGDA
+694 REGFDRLVGDA